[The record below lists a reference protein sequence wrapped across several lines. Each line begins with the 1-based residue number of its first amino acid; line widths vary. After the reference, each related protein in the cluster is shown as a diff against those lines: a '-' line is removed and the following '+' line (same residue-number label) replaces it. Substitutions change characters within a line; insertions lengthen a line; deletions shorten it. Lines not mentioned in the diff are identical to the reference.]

1 MKRNRHTRLIA
12 LFQTALFALTAASC
26 GGSGSQNQP
35 GNTLQQDVSNPR
47 SAEVIIE
54 GLENNET
61 VDLVFATSGK
71 TVRLATGD
79 KSTTFEGIPRNS
91 MLRVRIE
98 NPPNGKVCFF
108 SRKAAVE
115 QYMYVGLANVRDIR
129 VKCMKK
135 LPPPRVSL
143 DRTLTPPTFSQPLNR
158 EIGVLKF
165 GDSQAIDVIVGEFLV
180 AARDRATAQQIAD
193 RWGGSLAGQVDF
205 RQFDGLVRN
214 IYVLKIDL
222 ATIDIT
228 KIDLQDLANKLQD
241 YSPVATGDITVSSE
255 DLIKALYVVAS
266 ETNDEVT
273 IIFNQLLKGAEEI
286 ATDGYVM
293 ESNSGPVAAG
303 YTPNAFE
310 WEYMRPG
317 GELDINVVGAWA
329 LLENTGILDRN
340 VNISVFDG
348 GFRSDPSISDYP
360 PGISLNIANEDQRN
374 AMGCGVSRSDCF
386 WHGAAVAAV
395 LAANGDNRRGI
406 VGPAAFVVNRYRLI
420 GWGLSG
426 DVVGSTLDLFEYIGN
441 VLYEIVRAAN
451 PLDKLHILNFSGAY
465 DAPAILGSVISLIT
479 DPLFIYMRVAGVL
492 PFAAA
497 GNGDARGRGI
507 NVDAI
512 DCVPIVGAPCWE
524 ETVWIPCES
533 SGVICVGGTLWN
545 NDSLPTGR
553 IAVHPSS
560 NYGTD
565 DTSTYSGVDLL
576 DDIIGL
582 VFLQMPGI
590 DSVDIY
596 APFSY
601 YTPNIDSSGILST
614 PAVVQS
620 SGTSFSAPFVA
631 GIAANTWQGIIGSN
645 IITEYLSTNLG
656 LSDDLVIG
664 MMLAGARDVVDRP
677 ASYPGPAF
685 TGRPLVNAF
694 GPLAQAL
701 YAIGGD
707 PYQIIVKITEPA
719 NNEEILMNYPVR
731 LSGDATIDL
740 RTGEKPE
747 LTWVSSIDGP
757 LGNEPNILITNLSPG
772 EHTITLVARNSAGD
786 TYSDSITLNIINVP
800 PVVEILNPS
809 DTGRATLCTGENAL
823 FSAVVHD
830 PNQLR
835 EFSFPNENVVWWNVS
850 PIFGYVAT
858 GKSIMNSLLYDIVG
872 VTALDDTGE
881 SDTVSM
887 LVTRE
892 TCTDNPPTIT
902 ITNPLNESFI
912 YTASATLTAT
922 AIDPEDGDLSATV
935 EWYVNNRLMGVGSSL
950 TVDLPISDQPYR
962 IKAKVMDSG
971 RNLREHTIEVV
982 STVGLI

>member
-1 MKRNRHTRLIA
+1 MKRNRYMNVGGLV
-12 LFQTALFALTAASC
+12 LVFLFALAAVSC
-26 GGSGSQNQP
+26 GGSGGGNQP
-35 GNTLQQDVSNPR
+35 TQQKTANPR
-47 SAEVIIE
+47 NAEVNIE
-54 GLENNET
+54 GLDNNET
-61 VDLVFATSGK
+61 VDLVFTTNGK

-79 KSTTFEGIPRNS
+79 KTAVFDDIPRNS
-91 MLRVRIE
+91 MVKMRIE
-98 NPPNGKVCFF
+98 NPPEGKVCFF
-108 SRKAAVE
+108 SRKASVE
-115 QYMYVGLANVRDIR
+115 QHMYVGLANVQDIR

-143 DRTLTPPTFSQPLNR
+143 DPTLTPPTFSQPLSR

-180 AARDRATAQQIAD
+180 AAKDQSIAQNIAD
-193 RWGGSLAGQVDF
+193 RWKGSLAGEVDLM
-205 RQFDGLVRN
+205 RFDGLERN

-222 ATIDIT
+222 ASIDIAT
-228 KIDLQDLANKLQD
+228 IDLQDLAKKLQE

-273 IIFNQLLKGAEEI
+273 VIFNQLLKGAEGI

-293 ESNSGPVAAG
+293 ESSSGPVAAG
-303 YTPNAFE
+303 YSPNAFE

-329 LLENTGILDRN
+329 LLENAGLLERN

-348 GFRSDPSISDYP
+348 GFRSNPAISDYP
-360 PGISLNIANEDQRN
+360 PGISLNIANEDRRN
-374 AMGCGVSRSDCF
+374 AMGCGASRSDCF
-386 WHGAAVAAV
+386 WHGATVAAI
-395 LAANGDNRRGI
+395 LAADGDNRRGI

-420 GWGLSG
+420 GWGFSG
-426 DVVGSTLDLFEYIGN
+426 GVVGSTLDFFEYIGN
-441 VLYEIVRAAN
+441 ILYEIVRAAN

-465 DAPAILGSVISLIT
+465 DAPAVLGSAISLIT

-497 GNGDARGRGI
+497 GNGDSRGRGI

-512 DCVPIVGAPCWE
+512 DCVPLIETPCWE

-545 NDSLPTGR
+545 RDSLPAGR

-565 DTSTYSGVDLL
+565 DASTYSGTNLL
-576 DDIIGL
+576 EDIIGL

-596 APFSY
+596 APYTY
-601 YTPNIDSSGILST
+601 YVPNINSNGNLSS

-620 SGTSFSAPFVA
+620 SGTSFSTPFVA

-645 IITEYLSTNLG
+645 IITEYLATNLG
-656 LSDDLVIG
+656 LADDLVIG

-677 ASYPGPAF
+677 DSYPGPAF

-707 PYQIIVKITEPA
+707 PYQIVVKITEPSD
-719 NNEEILMNYPVR
+719 NEDVLMNYPVR

-740 RTGEKPE
+740 RTGQKPE
-747 LTWVSSIDGP
+747 LTWRSSIDGR
-757 LGNEPNILITNLSPG
+757 LGNEPTLLTTNLSPG
-772 EHTITLVARNSAGD
+772 EHTITLEARNSAGD
-786 TYSDSITLNIINVP
+786 TYTDSITLNIINVP
-800 PVVEILNPS
+800 PMVEILNPS
-809 DTGRATLCTGENAL
+809 DTGRVTLCTGENAL

-835 EFSFPNENVVWWNVS
+835 EFSFPNENVEWWNVD

-858 GKSIMNSLLYDIVG
+858 GKSIMDSLLYDIVG
-872 VTALDDTGE
+872 VTAYDDTGE
-881 SDTVSM
+881 SGSASM

-892 TCTDNPPTIT
+892 SCTDNPPTIT

-912 YTASATLTAT
+912 YTGGTTLTAT
-922 AIDPEDGDLSATV
+922 ATDPEDGDLSATV